1 MLRPVCGR
9 AVNRARQNNART
21 MKAPTQPTTHAHAV
35 NSVFN
40 TKACCR
46 RRQLRG
52 AERVRANGRERTHH
66 CKTLGW
72 VWGSVSRG
80 FVTQSLDVCVCV
92 CVVWGGRVAAEA
104 CAPRAD
110 SEREKRERGKRMR
123 NDESETKKKTP
134 ITPFVRLLSAGKLQ
148 AQGACAAPHV
158 ATAMRAVACIA
169 ALVVAAAATRPPAPP
184 PLPLIIHTWPW
195 RVATEAGWDV
205 LSNGDSPLDAV
216 QAAAAA
222 AEAARCD
229 GTVGPGGSPDET
241 GETTLDAML
250 MDGTTMRAG
259 GVGDLRGVAGAVAV
273 ARLVMDTTT
282 HTLLVGESA
291 AAFAVGLGAEPSNL
305 TSPASAAAWRAWQE
319 GGCQPNFWRSGSVAP
334 DPRAS
339 CGPYRLTG
347 DDAAVFTTLSLPP
360 PHPSRH
366 SHDTIAAVA
375 VDAGGAIAA
384 GASSNGASHKIAV
397 RVGDAAVPGG
407 GAYASHA
414 AGCGSTGDGDA
425 HLRYLPCAV
434 AVAAVEAGAHPSDAA
449 RAAITRIARREP
461 GYRGALVV
469 ADSRGR
475 VGAAAAG
482 WAFSYS
488 VASPATG
495 GVPRFVS
502 VDPIDGGDGGDG
514 GSVV

>member
-1 MLRPVCGR
+1 MLHID
-9 AVNRARQNNART
+9 T
-21 MKAPTQPTTHAHAV
+21 MR
-35 NSVFN
+35 SV
-40 TKACCR
+40 AC
-46 RRQLRG
+46 
-52 AERVRANGRERTHH
+52 
-66 CKTLGW
+66 
-72 VWGSVSRG
+72 
-80 FVTQSLDVCVCV
+80 
-92 CVVWGGRVAAEA
+92 VAALIVVV
-104 CAPRAD
+104 
-110 SEREKRERGKRMR
+110 
-123 NDESETKKKTP
+123 T
-134 ITPFVRLLSAGKLQ
+134 
-148 AQGACAAPHV
+148 AA
-158 ATAMRAVACIA
+158 
-169 ALVVAAAATRPPAPP
+169 RPPAPP

-195 RVATEAGWDV
+195 SVATEAGFDV
-205 LSNGDSPLDAV
+205 LVHGGSPLDAV

-222 AEAARCD
+222 AETARCD

-241 GETTLDAML
+241 GETTMDAML

-273 ARLVMDTTT
+273 ARWVMDTTT

-291 AAFAVGLGAEPSNL
+291 AAFAVGLGAARSNL

-319 GGCQPNFWRSGSVAP
+319 GGCQPNFWRTGSVAP

-347 DDAAVFTTLSLPP
+347 DGGDDTTQPLLPP

-375 VDAGGAIAA
+375 VSASGAVAA
-384 GASSNGASHKIAV
+384 GASSNGASHKV
-397 RVGDAAVPGG
+397 PGRVGDAAVPGG
-407 GAYASHA
+407 GAYASQP

-469 ADSRGR
+469 ADAHGR

-488 VASPATG
+488 LASPATG

-502 VDPIDGGDGGDG
+502 VDPIDCGGGG
-514 GSVV
+514 GSSVV